1 MTKKFAPDTTRDP
14 RLHVRLLPVALPD
27 ATWLQAEHLVTA
39 LNYDR
44 SQNNEPPIDMAQ
56 ALGAV
61 FAAYC
66 DEHHEEPST
75 LPPLPVLP
83 TLPALSSPT
92 FDPTLTSPSSV
103 PSTPGLFEA
112 LLGDPRILLRDYL
125 EHPTHYEPELL
136 TTLTSLLSGNK
147 TLASLTN
154 EERDLL
160 NQSTTTYAEQ
170 PNSST
175 TSSTKPPDALPF
187 QTRPPRDD
195 EDEDEEETDEEPWR
209 DSQEDPLLSF
219 NEDPAPHEDDDVA
232 PPVAT
237 GWWNHLP

>member
-1 MTKKFAPDTTRDP
+1 MSRPLTWPKPSGLSSPRTVTRTTKNSWNATQSLKQ
-14 RLHVRLLPVALPD
+14 LLSGRTPKK
-27 ATWLQAEHLVTA
+27 
-39 LNYDR
+39 Y
-44 SQNNEPPIDMAQ
+44 
-56 ALGAV
+56 
-61 FAAYC
+61 F
-66 DEHHEEPST
+66 PST